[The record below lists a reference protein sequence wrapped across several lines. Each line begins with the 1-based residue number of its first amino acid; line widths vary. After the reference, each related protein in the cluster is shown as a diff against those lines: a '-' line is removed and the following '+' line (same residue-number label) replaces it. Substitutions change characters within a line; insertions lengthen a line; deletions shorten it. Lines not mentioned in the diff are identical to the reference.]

1 MNNGKVYLIGA
12 GPGDPGLLTCR
23 AQQLLTE
30 CDVVCYDK
38 LVAPAILAMIP
49 NHVQLHQMGYRG
61 YQGGHI
67 EYDMH
72 PDVIKYALAGKSVAR
87 LKSGDPCIFGRTTE
101 ECRDL
106 KAHNIPYEIVPGIT
120 AALGAAAYSGF
131 PLTSGGIASSV
142 TFVSGHQH
150 SKTIASW
157 GELGRSGGTLVLYMG
172 AKKLA
177 QHATN
182 LIENG
187 RDPNTPIALIS
198 NATRAE
204 HSCVIGTLATI
215 SQKIATNQLTG
226 PALTIIGEVVSQSSE
241 LDWRSLLPLSGRSF
255 MLCGQY
261 PNVDFLKQNGAQ
273 MITIDCLPATAL
285 LNKNDL
291 ELLVRQPELAFADLT
306 SFQLWW
312 QAMQDYQFDIR
323 KFTMPIGSQSQS
335 VRNALAKIG
344 IISEKVSAAS
354 LMLTVEESKTF
365 AINERHYLVG
375 RIDSKP
381 LAYELPQIDWL
392 LVDDIVIAEQI
403 LQHNPQYFAN
413 SRIVALNRQARDW
426 ALANDYFID
435 HAELSGLID
444 DVDAYECSHV
454 A

>member
-23 AQQLLTE
+23 AQRLLTE

-241 LDWRSLLPLSGRSF
+241 LDWRSSLPLSGRSF

-291 ELLVRQPELAFADLT
+291 ELLARQPELAFADLT

-344 IISEKVSAAS
+344 IISEKVSPAS